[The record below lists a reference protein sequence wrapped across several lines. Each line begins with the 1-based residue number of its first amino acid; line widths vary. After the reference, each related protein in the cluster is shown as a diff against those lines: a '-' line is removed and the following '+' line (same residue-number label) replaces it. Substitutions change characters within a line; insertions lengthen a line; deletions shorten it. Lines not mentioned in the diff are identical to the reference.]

1 MKMAVFIERDTLL
14 RLATHGGQ
22 QKSPTTLAE
31 FQIDESL
38 RPALQRLKSAGFV
51 LIATSN
57 QPGLS
62 QGILSRRDLDRMH
75 DLLRSALPVDD
86 ILTCPHDE
94 EDDCPCRKPR
104 PGLFQE
110 AAFKHHLLFGQSF
123 VISHRWQDA
132 EASRLIGSTSLLL
145 ESPWLGRGHHDLI
158 VRDFEA
164 AVEKVLE
171 LQRGQRQVA

>member
-1 MKMAVFIERDTLL
+1 MKMAAFIERDTLL

-38 RPALQRLKSAGFV
+38 RPALQRLKSAGFI

-62 QGILSRRDLDRMH
+62 QGILARRDVDRMH
-75 DLLRSALPVDD
+75 ELLRATLPLDD

-94 EDDCPCRKPR
+94 EDHCPCRKPR
-104 PGLFQE
+104 AGLFQE
-110 AAFKHHLLFGQSF
+110 AAFKHHLLLGQSF

-132 EASRLIGSTSLLL
+132 EAARLTGSTSLLL
-145 ESPWLGRGHHDLI
+145 DSPWLGRGHHDLI
-158 VRDFEA
+158 VRDFDT
-164 AVEKVLE
+164 AVDKVLE
-171 LQRGQRQVA
+171 RQRAQRQVA

>member
-1 MKMAVFIERDTLL
+1 MKIAVFIERDTLL

-22 QKSPTTLAE
+22 QKSPSTLAE
-31 FQIDESL
+31 FKIDESL
-38 RPALQRLKSAGFV
+38 CPALQRLKSAGFV
-51 LIATSN
+51 LISTSN

-62 QGILSRRDLDRMH
+62 QGSLSRRDLDHMH
-75 DLLRSALPVDD
+75 DRLRATLPVDD

-104 PGLFQE
+104 AGLFQE
-110 AAFKHHLLFGQSF
+110 AAFKHHLLLGQSY

-132 EASRLIGSTSLLL
+132 EAARLIGSTSLLL

-158 VRDFEA
+158 VRDFET

-171 LQRGQRQVA
+171 RQRGQRQVA

>member
-1 MKMAVFIERDTLL
+1 MAVFIERDTLL
-14 RLATHGGQ
+14 RLATNGGQ
-22 QKSPTTLAE
+22 QKSPLNLAE

-38 RPALQRLKSAGFV
+38 RPALQRLKAAGF
-51 LIATSN
+51 LLLATSN

-75 DLLRSALPVDD
+75 DLLRTALPLDD
-86 ILTCPHDE
+86 ILICPHDE

-104 PGLFQE
+104 AGLFQE
-110 AAFKHHLLFGQSF
+110 AAFKHHLLLGQSF

-145 ESPWLGRGHHDLI
+145 ESPWVGRGHHDFILP
-158 VRDFEA
+158 DFGTA
-164 AVEKVLE
+164 AEKIME
-171 LQRGQRQVA
+171 RTRGQRQVA

>member
-1 MKMAVFIERDTLL
+1 MKMAAFIERDTLL
-14 RLATHGGQ
+14 RLATHQGQ
-22 QKSPTTLAE
+22 QKSPTSLAE

-62 QGILSRRDLDRMH
+62 QGILARRDLDRMH
-75 DLLRSALPVDD
+75 DLLRATLPLDD
-86 ILTCPHDE
+86 ILICPHAE
-94 EDDCPCRKPR
+94 EDHCPCRKPR
-104 PGLFQE
+104 AGLFEE
-110 AAFKHHLLFGQSF
+110 AAFKHHLLLGQSF
-123 VISHRWQDA
+123 VISHRWPDA

-145 ESPWLGRGHHDLI
+145 ESPWLGRGHHDLV
-158 VRDFEA
+158 VRDFGA

-171 LQRGQRQVA
+171 RQRGQRQMA